1 MLKNILT
8 DKEAATLKEKIAA
21 SSRIVICAHKS
32 PDGDAMGSTLAWA

>member
-21 SSRIVICAHKS
+21 SSLIVICAHKS
-32 PDGDAMGSTLAWA
+32 PDGDAMGSTLA